1 MSTPLFSGVTAA
13 QNTSASL
20 PLQLPGDSE
29 VSLYASGPLSGTW
42 AARVRFFELRGDGS
56 QALIAYADLTQADLA
71 AQYRGVQETQ

>member
-42 AARVRFFELRGDGS
+42 AARVCFRFDCGVWGMAKLMTS
-56 QALIAYADLTQADLA
+56 LTPPRHPA
-71 AQYRGVQETQ
+71 